1 LFELMTENK
10 GLYQEELIRT
20 RILTHLKKGLDTADE
35 ITDILDQYDID
46 RIDAMYIKK
55 MTIKRVNEIIKDKL
69 LNAETGEMIT
79 AEEQAFMVN
88 QEQMTLKELYY
99 RMEEHAIS
107 LESRLSQEICINENY
122 SDFFNK
128 HPDYCNWMRDHHFQ
142 FQAFKNSPYYIKSFP
157 QVAQNKEQ

>member
-1 LFELMTENK
+1 MRIDSELHQ
-10 GLYQEELIRT
+10 LREELN
-20 RILTHLKKGLDTADE
+20 DW
-35 ITDILDQYDID
+35 
-46 RIDAMYIKK
+46 
-55 MTIKRVNEIIKDKL
+55 
-69 LNAETGEMIT
+69 
-79 AEEQAFMVN
+79 
-88 QEQMTLKELYY
+88 KELYM

-107 LESRLSQEICINENY
+107 LERRLGQEICINENY